1 MHKEPINLLKLNVI
15 VADGVCLSLHTQY
28 CNGGDL
34 ADYLQGKH
42 LFHQNKVANVTVD
55 IMIMCACSGV
65 SYQHVCS

>member
-42 LFHQNKVANVTVD
+42 LSAPHTYY
-55 IMIMCACSGV
+55 CS
-65 SYQHVCS
+65 SKQSS